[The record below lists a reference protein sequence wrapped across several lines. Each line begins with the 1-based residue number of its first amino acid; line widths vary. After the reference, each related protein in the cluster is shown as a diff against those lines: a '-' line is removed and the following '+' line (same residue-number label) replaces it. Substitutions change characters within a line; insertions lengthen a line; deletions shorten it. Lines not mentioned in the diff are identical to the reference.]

1 MEDKKERGDGRKKGK
16 RKIDAPARARAT
28 LNILMAQYRR
38 QCYRG
43 RSVYARTTARANGKA
58 PLFPPFPSLFF
69 SIAVQYPNWFARQ
82 CNRAPQTTPIATLST
97 HARTR
102 LARKPRCDG
111 RRISKRNGFG
121 GEAIDPFSPP
131 SLDRVFDSFSGTH
144 SPSSLRDGRGTIA
157 WKSVSPPPPPF
168 CSVENFPS
176 FLLLSF
182 FFRMDFQSKSS
193 RLISLWGNQLRY
205 RK

>member
-131 SLDRVFDSFSGTH
+131 PSIESLIPFQEPT
-144 SPSSLRDGRGTIA
+144 
-157 WKSVSPPPPPF
+157 PPPPF
-168 CSVENFPS
+168 VTVEEQSRGKVCLLLPSVLFCRKFSQFSSSFLFFSDGFSVEVES
-176 FLLLSF
+176 
-182 FFRMDFQSKSS
+182 
-193 RLISLWGNQLRY
+193 INQFMG
-205 RK
+205 

>member
-1 MEDKKERGDGRKKGK
+1 MADLYTHAQQPGPMGR
-16 RKIDAPARARAT
+16 PP
-28 LNILMAQYRR
+28 
-38 QCYRG
+38 
-43 RSVYARTTARANGKA
+43 SS
-58 PLFPPFPSLFF
+58 PLSPPFFF

-121 GEAIDPFSPP
+121 GEAIDPFPP
-131 SLDRVFDSFSGTH
+131 SSLDRVFDSFSGTH
-144 SPSSLRDGRGTIA
+144 SPSSLHDGRGTIA
-157 WKSVSPPPPPF
+157 WKSVSSPPPPF

-193 RLISLWGNQLRY
+193 RLISLWGNQLRD

>member
-97 HARTR
+97 HAHASRGSRGAT
-102 LARKPRCDG
+102 
-111 RRISKRNGFG
+111 G
-121 GEAIDPFSPP
+121 GEYQKGTDSGVRRSILSPP

-193 RLISLWGNQLRY
+193 RLISLWGNQLRD

>member
-121 GEAIDPFSPP
+121 GEAIDPFPP
-131 SLDRVFDSFSGTH
+131 LDRVFDSFSGTH
-144 SPSSLRDGRGTIA
+144 SPSFVTVEEQSRG
-157 WKSVSPPPPPF
+157 KV
-168 CSVENFPS
+168 C
-176 FLLLSF
+176 LLLP
-182 FFRMDFQSKSS
+182 
-193 RLISLWGNQLRY
+193 LRSVL
-205 RK
+205 

>member
-1 MEDKKERGDGRKKGK
+1 MADLYTHAQQPGPMGR
-16 RKIDAPARARAT
+16 PP
-28 LNILMAQYRR
+28 
-38 QCYRG
+38 
-43 RSVYARTTARANGKA
+43 SS
-58 PLFPPFPSLFF
+58 PLSPPFFSRLQFNTQIGSRDNATGPRKQPLSLPF
-69 SIAVQYPNWFARQ
+69 PH
-82 CNRAPQTTPIATLST
+82 T
-97 HARTR
+97 HAHASRGSRGAT
-102 LARKPRCDG
+102 
-111 RRISKRNGFG
+111 G
-121 GEAIDPFSPP
+121 GEYQKGTDSGVRRSILFPP

-193 RLISLWGNQLRY
+193 RLISLWGNQLRD